1 MAHRHDKHTTVSAS
15 VQNSRGSSVH
25 TQSKSQ
31 RRIKSF
37 FTSAVHY
44 YVISGCRRLQLGRSP
59 FHGEHHDGA
68 RRARFVEPSLDP
80 RPCQPVHRAEHT
92 SAVRRV
98 FGSWQG
104 SFEGPRAILPK
115 AVSYPQRR
123 PVMEPCQP
131 CAPPWRRGGHATS
144 MQPACNDENWHGSH
158 SMRVARRSPGR
169 TPMAECLRWCVR
181 GAQVHQR

>member
-31 RRIKSF
+31 RRRKSF

-44 YVISGCRRLQLGRSP
+44 YVISGCRRLQLLRSP

-80 RPCQPVHRAEHT
+80 RPCQPVHRAEHA

-98 FGSWQG
+98 FGGCKG
-104 SFEGPRAILPK
+104 SFEGPRAVLSK
-115 AVSYPQRR
+115 TLVLS
-123 PVMEPCQP
+123 
-131 CAPPWRRGGHATS
+131 TS
-144 MQPACNDENWHGSH
+144 
-158 SMRVARRSPGR
+158 
-169 TPMAECLRWCVR
+169 
-181 GAQVHQR
+181 GAQKHAFWHLHLQGDGSTMAPQCNAAESTETRRLPPLRR